1 LSSSALRRLC
11 SRKKYIDILR
21 TRPVL
26 AQRGTHPVAAQAQKP
41 KKHAGGVRTRLAPG
55 VVWKEVYTEGPI
67 CMRFVILG
75 FSSLR
80 TLIDAWHVRLL
91 HESLEIMLHKIG
103 QFSGTHNPSVRTRT
117 GASGA
122 YGPWGCRRV
131 GSRSSDGAFDC
142 QLTSFFFIWR
152 EILPNLSSHSENTVP
167 RGFTV
172 SDTNFGR
179 SN

>member
-1 LSSSALRRLC
+1 VTAHQPAAPATLMLLLLFVLLGPAEVVQPEEVHRHSAYTTC
-11 SRKKYIDILR
+11 ISPEGH
-21 TRPVL
+21 TPS
-26 AQRGTHPVAAQAQKP
+26 RGTSSKAQEACRWCADQ
-41 KKHAGGVRTRLAPG
+41 ACTRSGVERSVHFR
-55 VVWKEVYTEGPI
+55 EGAI

-91 HESLEIMLHKIG
+91 HESLEIMLHKIW

-131 GSRSSDGAFDC
+131 GSRNSDGAFDC

-152 EILPNLSSHSENTVP
+152 EILPNL
-167 RGFTV
+167 
-172 SDTNFGR
+172 
-179 SN
+179 